1 MREQR
6 TKAQMKRK
14 KKKKTFLTKKR
25 WLKKVLW
32 EWVLQEQAGTGTSQT
47 LILTIYFFNHFF
59 QLKKTPSNF
68 YQLNETITF

>member
-14 KKKKTFLTKKR
+14 KKKKNFFNQKKMV
-25 WLKKVLW
+25 KKGIMGMGFT
-32 EWVLQEQAGTGTSQT
+32 GTGTSQT
-47 LILTIYFFNHFF
+47 LILTISFFNHLF

-68 YQLNETITF
+68 YQLNESITF